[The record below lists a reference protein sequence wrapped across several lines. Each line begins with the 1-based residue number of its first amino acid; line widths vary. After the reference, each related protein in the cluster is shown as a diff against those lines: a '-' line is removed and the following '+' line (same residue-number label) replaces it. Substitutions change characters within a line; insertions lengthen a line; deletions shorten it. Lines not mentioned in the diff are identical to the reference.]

1 MSSPRWGLIQ
11 VQQHLQCV
19 LGNFKCL
26 LGKQGPPSS
35 SSPLRPLQRNIKMA
49 ELLLSVTF
57 RPIFLLPWKRW
68 VNLEFGEEV
77 GVAVKE
83 FKSLFG
89 FPES

>member
-1 MSSPRWGLIQ
+1 
-11 VQQHLQCV
+11 
-19 LGNFKCL
+19 
-26 LGKQGPPSS
+26 
-35 SSPLRPLQRNIKMA
+35 MA